1 MGVAYFLDRVQ
12 GDHLHRR
19 LHWIKELT
27 TAACAADL
35 LTSHRCIAGQDNC
48 LERWSHVEVQGLCG
62 KGYQGCQHSC
72 ASCHIGVV
80 QAILPIAGFNERIKQ
95 KRVELHWWKEAG
107 NIQWLSHQ
115 LQWPSA
121 CFCG

>member
-1 MGVAYFLDRVQ
+1 MGVISLLDRAQ
-12 GDHLHRR
+12 GGHLHRR

-27 TAACAADL
+27 TATCAADL
-35 LTSHRCIAGQDNC
+35 LTINHGIAGQDNC
-48 LERWSHVEVQGLCG
+48 LEQFPQAEGRDFCG
-62 KGYQGCQHSC
+62 KGYQGSQLSS

-80 QAILPIAGFNERIKQ
+80 QTILVIAGSSERIKQ
-95 KRVELHWWKEAG
+95 KRVELHWWKEAE
-107 NIQWLSHQ
+107 NIQRLSHQ

>member
-1 MGVAYFLDRVQ
+1 MGVVNFLDRAQ

-27 TAACAADL
+27 TESCAADL
-35 LTSHRCIAGQDNC
+35 LTSHRCIGAHDNWLKPLPAWEGRDVCGQ
-48 LERWSHVEVQGLCG
+48 
-62 KGYQGCQHSC
+62 GYQGIHHSSV
-72 ASCHIGVV
+72 SCHIGAV
-80 QAILPIAGFNERIKQ
+80 QAILPIAGFSERIKQ